1 LRLRTTGQNLTQR
14 KQNVPLLA
22 NLQLR
27 RFLNPS
33 LILMLG
39 AFVTASVGGC
49 NSTVILVP
57 PGTPV
62 QLAEPVKARV
72 FVVQK
77 DGTKVMSSNRVEIP
91 AGWWA
96 ADVPEDTGE
105 TPAGSP

>member
-1 LRLRTTGQNLTQR
+1 M
-14 KQNVPLLA
+14 KP
-22 NLQLR
+22 
-27 RFLNPS
+27 

-39 AFVTASVGGC
+39 AFVIASVSGC